1 MKKDRILEQLES
13 IKGTSQSHLT
23 HYGFN
28 DIMANDIIALD
39 YAIKKVKKDKSYTE
53 SYWQGAWHM
62 FLLIL
67 LVKITDTLF
76 NMFWG
81 Y

>member
-1 MKKDRILEQLES
+1 MKKDKVIEQLES
-13 IKGTSQSHLT
+13 LKVNSKEFMDSS
-23 HYGFN
+23 YD
-28 DIMANDIIALD
+28 DIWSNDIIALD
-39 YAIKKVKKDKSYTE
+39 YAIKRVKKDKAYTS

-67 LVKITDTLF
+67 LIKIIDTSL
-76 NMFWG
+76 NVFWG